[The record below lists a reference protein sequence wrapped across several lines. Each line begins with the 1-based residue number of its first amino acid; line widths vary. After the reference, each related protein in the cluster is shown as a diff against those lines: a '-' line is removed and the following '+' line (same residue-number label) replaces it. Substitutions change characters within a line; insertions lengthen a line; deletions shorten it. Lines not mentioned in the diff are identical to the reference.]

1 MQIKAESFADSAQ
14 EYLGKKFGRP
24 FLMDSRKKNLR
35 SSAAA
40 DGVLNN
46 QDIAPLFLSF
56 RSLRLLP
63 CSHEKY

>member
-1 MQIKAESFADSAQ
+1 ME
-14 EYLGKKFGRP
+14 
-24 FLMDSRKKNLR
+24 SRKKNLR

-40 DGVLNN
+40 ATDGVLNN